1 MRTRRNHKRPI
12 SLKNILTETYAI
24 LFSPQK
30 YFKNLQLSGKPVELL
45 FKIIVYSFTI
55 ATFSS
60 VAFFFKLEPTSVLSL
75 IKEHTGVSAFFVSEA
90 LVLLKLFVGALVLSF
105 FSSLFGG
112 NKKYQAALRVATSL
126 LAVGVVKSMVFFL
139 NGVSFYLTFT
149 VQVLLNLWAL
159 YLLYTAMV
167 YSLKAKEKSV
177 RHFVLLLTLLMLVW
191 KALSLVTMISL
202 NSYMD

>member
-1 MRTRRNHKRPI
+1 MRPRRNHKRPI

-24 LFSPQK
+24 LFRPTK
-30 YFKNLQLSGKPVELL
+30 YFKNLLLSGKPVELL

-55 ATFSS
+55 AMFSA
-60 VAFFFKLEPTSVLSL
+60 VAFFFRLEPTSVLSL
-75 IKEHTGVSAFFVSEA
+75 IKEHTDVSAFFVSEA
-90 LVLLKLFVGALVLSF
+90 LVLFYLFAGALVLSI

-112 NKKYQAALRVATSL
+112 NRNYQAALRVATSI
-126 LAVGVVKSMVFFL
+126 LAVGVVKSIVVFL

-167 YSLKAKEKSV
+167 YSFKAKEKSV
-177 RHFVLLLTLLMLVW
+177 RRFVLMLTLLMLV
-191 KALSLVTMISL
+191 AAAASLVTILSL